1 MDRLIV
7 VSSDCHAGLPPEK
20 YRDYLDPKHR
30 EMFDVALPIATALT
44 EKSEATFLLK
54 EINDQWREGI
64 EDKLEGSWHYQKR
77 IEMLDGDGIASEII
91 FPDGVTERNT
101 PPFGAGLSL
110 PTKDVVPELQW
121 AGARAHNR
129 WLSELCSADTERHFG
144 VAVCPLLW
152 DVEEAVKEVRWAS
165 ENGLR
170 GIMIPL
176 LTSGFEPYHHPKY
189 NPFWQACEDLG
200 IVICLHSAAAPMA
213 DFFGEGF
220 PETEQSD
227 YPGAVGVYVS
237 EVFFWTY
244 RPIISMLWGGVFER
258 FPKLRASITE
268 TGTGWMVNPMLHML
282 EHHYSETHF
291 SAKLGDYRSHLSMS
305 PVDYFRRNCAIGAS
319 VMPRS
324 DAEKYRDI
332 GVGQMMWGSD
342 YPHPEGAWP
351 NTVASMLESFK
362 GLPGQDVEE
371 MLGGNAIDF
380 YGLDREK
387 LQSVADRIGPM
398 RSDFA

>member
-227 YPGAVGVYVS
+227 YRGAVGIYVS
-237 EVFFWTY
+237 
-244 RPIISMLWGGVFER
+244 
-258 FPKLRASITE
+258 
-268 TGTGWMVNPMLHML
+268 
-282 EHHYSETHF
+282 
-291 SAKLGDYRSHLSMS
+291 
-305 PVDYFRRNCAIGAS
+305 
-319 VMPRS
+319 
-324 DAEKYRDI
+324 
-332 GVGQMMWGSD
+332 
-342 YPHPEGAWP
+342 
-351 NTVASMLESFK
+351 
-362 GLPGQDVEE
+362 
-371 MLGGNAIDF
+371 
-380 YGLDREK
+380 
-387 LQSVADRIGPM
+387 
-398 RSDFA
+398 